1 MRRADKRREEIARNP
16 RHVRFQELDALLLSN
31 GFERR
36 QRSRGSSH
44 YVYRRGRWHLTV
56 PVHRP
61 HLRLYVVMEALAVLK
76 ELDEEEEHHGPRSS
90 EAKDH

>member
-1 MRRADKRREEIARNP
+1 MHGAEKRRAEIERNP
-16 RHVRFQELDALLLSN
+16 RHVRFEDLDALLRAY

-56 PVHRP
+56 PAKRP
-61 HLRLYVVMEALAVLK
+61 HLRLYVVLDALAALR
-76 ELDEEEEHHGPRSS
+76 EIDAEQG
-90 EAKDH
+90 AQ

>member
-1 MRRADKRREEIARNP
+1 MHRPDKRRADIERNP
-16 RHVRFQELDALLLSN
+16 RHVRFEDLDAVLRSY

-56 PVHRP
+56 PAHRP
-61 HLRLYVVMEALAVLK
+61 HLRLYVVLEALTALR
-76 ELDEEEEHHGPRSS
+76 EIDSEEG
-90 EAKDH
+90 A

>member
-1 MRRADKRREEIARNP
+1 MRGPDKRREEIERNP
-16 RHVRFQELDALLLSN
+16 RHVRFQELDALLRSQ

-56 PVHRP
+56 PARRP
-61 HLRLYVVMEALAVLK
+61 HLRMYVVLEALAALR
-76 ELDEEEEHHGPRSS
+76 EIEAEEG
-90 EAKDH
+90 DD

>member
-1 MRRADKRREEIARNP
+1 MGRLDKRREQMERNP
-16 RHVRFQELDALLLSN
+16 RHVRFEDLDALLRSH

-44 YVYRRGRWHLTV
+44 YVYRRGRWHLTA

-61 HLRLYVVMEALAVLK
+61 HLRLYVVLEALAALR
-76 ELDEEEEHHGPRSS
+76 EIEAEEAEE
-90 EAKDH
+90 

>member
-1 MRRADKRREEIARNP
+1 MRRADKRRKQIERNP
-16 RHVRFQELDALLLSN
+16 RHVRLEELDALLRSC

-56 PVHRP
+56 PLHRP
-61 HLRLYVVMEALAVLK
+61 HLRLYVVLEALAALK
-76 ELDEEEEHHGPRSS
+76 EMEAEGGAEGVGSEGEE
-90 EAKDH
+90 